1 MNQLEQVLRFQIDE
15 LKAKI
20 IVQRLNYQEEINRLK
35 VERDQAIS
43 RAEEAE
49 QKVKVFG
56 EQKNSVKRERSSYKT
71 LSELTD
77 KQYLNARTNDIQKQ
91 LGPAYKI
98 AKIDDSP
105 DFSKNLSAVETY
117 C

>member
-1 MNQLEQVLRFQIDE
+1 
-15 LKAKI
+15 
-20 IVQRLNYQEEINRLK
+20 LK

-56 EQKNSVKRERSSYKT
+56 EQKNSVKRERGSYKT

-77 KQYLNARTNDIQKQ
+77 KRISMLELMI
-91 LGPAYKI
+91 
-98 AKIDDSP
+98 
-105 DFSKNLSAVETY
+105 FKNNLDLPTK
-117 C
+117 